1 LISSLSYWIPTVTNH
16 LDLLLDMLSALPDP
30 VFVLTETGR
39 YAALIGG
46 QDRQHYHNGAHLVDL
61 TLYDVLPEAKA
72 DWILEQIKITLA
84 QNQLRIVE
92 YGLADCEVAGLAT
105 RLGASGEIWF
115 DGRIQPLPRSEER
128 RVGKEVN

>member
-1 LISSLSYWIPTVTNH
+1 MRQGCPQAGSTPNH

-30 VFVLTETGR
+30 VFVLTESGR
-39 YAALIGG
+39 YAALIGR

-92 YGLADCEVAGLAT
+92 YGLAGGVSRHPAGTQWRNL
-105 RLGASGEIWF
+105 
-115 DGRIQPLPRSEER
+115 
-128 RVGKEVN
+128 V